1 MAIICWLLNAAIL
14 VILAWIILSYV
25 VAFGRLGWDHP
36 VRRFYDLLSRLVEPV
51 LRPIRRIVP
60 PVRLGGAALDLS
72 PLILIV
78 GISILNGIVC

>member
-1 MAIICWLLNAAIL
+1 MEIVCWLLSAIIL
-14 VILAWIILSYV
+14 IILAWIVLSYV

-36 VRRFYDLLSRLVEPV
+36 VRRLYEFLSKLVEPV
-51 LRPIRRIVP
+51 LRPIRRVVP

-78 GISILNGIVC
+78 GISLLNGIVC